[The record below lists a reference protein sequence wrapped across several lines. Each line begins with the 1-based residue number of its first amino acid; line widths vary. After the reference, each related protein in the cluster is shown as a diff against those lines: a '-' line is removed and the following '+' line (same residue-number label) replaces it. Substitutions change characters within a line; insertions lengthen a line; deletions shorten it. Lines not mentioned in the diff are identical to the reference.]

1 MNSESRTMNSESRTM
16 NIERMVNFLIDK
28 RYRGRI
34 QYELPTSNTLQKPL
48 RKSSREKI
56 TIQEKTFNNNSIN
69 TGYSP
74 IDGSKITRPSSEDTL
89 RLDNDSSHVKSK
101 RVRRLKLITLKK
113 NKISVESPSTNE
125 ISRKQ
130 IVKVKKRITPTR
142 IGDVTNVTTL
152 TSSSKNKTIPE
163 MSVQELNN
171 YLDQR
176 NKELSLYTLTDDVP
190 MIPKSERRNVHEVF
204 RNSTLLA
211 FLESSDKE
219 LKYILKRDIENPGDL
234 NDEDKINLKNII
246 DNNLNKI
253 YQQSNVEQLY
263 EKYKLAQS
271 DLERDNYD
279 LLLKFKSKHCNE
291 V

>member
-1 MNSESRTMNSESRTM
+1 
-16 NIERMVNFLIDK
+16 
-28 RYRGRI
+28 
-34 QYELPTSNTLQKPL
+34 
-48 RKSSREKI
+48 
-56 TIQEKTFNNNSIN
+56 
-69 TGYSP
+69 
-74 IDGSKITRPSSEDTL
+74 
-89 RLDNDSSHVKSK
+89 
-101 RVRRLKLITLKK
+101 
-113 NKISVESPSTNE
+113 
-125 ISRKQ
+125 
-130 IVKVKKRITPTR
+130 
-142 IGDVTNVTTL
+142 
-152 TSSSKNKTIPE
+152 